1 MDELDSAIL
10 GELQNDARQT
20 NRELARRLGVAP
32 STALERVRALERRNV
47 IRGYHAEVSLAAL
60 HRGVQALIS
69 VQVRPLHRQAID
81 SFQDFVATLPEVLSI
96 FVVAGNDDFL
106 LHVAVQDLDRLH
118 AFLVD
123 RLSKRKEVAGF
134 RTSVIYRH
142 RRSTAISALEPVHPE
157 ANDKSVR
164 T

>member
-10 GELQNDARQT
+10 AELQTDARQT

-32 STALERVRALERRNV
+32 STALERVRALERRDV
-47 IRGYHAEVSLAAL
+47 IRGYHADVSLAAL
-60 HRGVQALIS
+60 HRGVQAMIS
-69 VQVRPLHRQAID
+69 VQVRPLHRQVID

-96 FVVAGNDDFL
+96 FVLAGNDDFL

-123 RLSKRKEVAGF
+123 RLAKRKEVTGF
-134 RTSVIYRH
+134 KTSVIYRH
-142 RRSTAISALEPVHPE
+142 THSTAISAL
-157 ANDKSVR
+157 KSIE